1 MNKGKEL
8 LVSIISSYQDKLSSV
23 TNDKYLV
30 NGVDLVQLQNN
41 IKTNKYY
48 LANVTDDVIDE
59 IIKQSKYKSHI
70 IFIKKLHQLRDLY
83 VGKNEYNINIED
95 KDDYN
100 KTIDTF
106 LSLIK
111 IILDENKIIDKD
123 LYVLKMH
130 NLMNQINKNEVIDDQ
145 EFIEYI
151 TKEYN
156 LASFDNNM
164 LVIMEYITKH
174 NYNILNNDDQ
184 IELLERSSELNI
196 TEISDELRKI
206 LLKLDID
213 YNELPIEEKLAIKET
228 DEEVIKERYNLIRHN
243 KVEDYGILHF
253 IDRSNNTAKLSI
265 LLYSSV
271 NTIKSVVETFRDTNG
286 EIDVNSLKKLINV
299 ILPVFISKDNVYY
312 KDLYYN
318 YINNIELFKK
328 LDINILGLLN
338 KCPLLFIVDHEK
350 LTSTLNYFNKYK
362 VEKKKIINKLYKV
375 ISIYPE
381 QVSINTE
388 ILKKYIKIEDYLA
401 GNNLNLLKVVNLEEK
416 IKYLELSD
424 NSDEMLN
431 RIIKQVYDNQDKY
444 AWGETND

>member
-83 VGKNEYNINIED
+83 IGKNEYNINIED

-196 TEISDELRKI
+196 TEISDELRKL

-388 ILKKYIKIEDYLA
+388 ILKKYIKIDDYLA

-424 NSDEMLN
+424 NPDEMLN